1 MDGPNI
7 VGVDLPVQI
16 VYTITAKLGKVL
28 ETEVLIITQ
37 QQCGRLNLSP
47 HALYSNII
55 PKSASLSML

>member
-37 QQCGRLNLSP
+37 QQCGR
-47 HALYSNII
+47 
-55 PKSASLSML
+55 